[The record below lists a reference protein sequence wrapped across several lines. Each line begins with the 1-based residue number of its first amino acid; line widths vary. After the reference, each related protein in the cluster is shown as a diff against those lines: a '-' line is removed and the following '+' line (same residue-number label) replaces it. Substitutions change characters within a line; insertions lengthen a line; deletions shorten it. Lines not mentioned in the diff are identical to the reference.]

1 MCFED
6 FQNLS
11 ASDWK
16 ALYSLAKR
24 QGLTAV
30 VLEKIKPLPKEV
42 APPRELALKW
52 LSHAMSLEKQAREKY
67 KRCADFALL
76 MHEHGMHTLEYRD
89 KATGNLIDVPY
100 EAFVPFEMKPTYNRI
115 GTVTVEQNGQ
125 FELRLRKEYKYDWTT
140 DAVKFQF
147 TGGGVVYEKEF
158 ISLNSL
164 YETLNSNTTIIL
176 EAQ

>member
-1 MCFED
+1 MAADVGADGGQSGERKVIPFKTKSIVTAGEVTISAD
-6 FQNLS
+6 DSKVVYYPKTFKIQNQSITGRL
-11 ASDWK
+11 
-16 ALYSLAKR
+16 
-24 QGLTAV
+24 Q
-30 VLEKIKPLPKEV
+30 
-42 APPRELALKW
+42 
-52 LSHAMSLEKQAREKY
+52 
-67 KRCADFALL
+67 
-76 MHEHGMHTLEYRD
+76 YRD

-115 GTVTVEQNGQ
+115 GTVTVGQNGQ

-164 YETLNSNTTIIL
+164 YETQNSNTTIIL